1 MRDSKEQIV
10 HRNFLKVGDII
21 KLQNGMNI
29 PVDGLIISGVGI
41 MCDESS
47 MTGESDHLAKEN
59 FSKCLTRQKEH
70 E

>member
-1 MRDSKEQIV
+1 
-10 HRNFLKVGDII
+10 
-21 KLQNGMNI
+21 MNI